1 MAYRQNFLYS
11 FALFSLL
18 ILAACSNQEP
28 SKKIEQGATPEQVVR
43 TYFEAWGQKD
53 WQSMYA
59 VMSDGFKK
67 IDPDAKN
74 LETFSQFASSQGIEG
89 VKILNLKGTIFDE
102 TTAAVDYSIEFT
114 LSNGATRKFDS
125 TYTLKYRAKDKVP
138 GWKLIH
144 PYGPNVDTS

>member
-18 ILAACSNQEP
+18 ILVACSNQETL
-28 SKKIEQGATPEQVVR
+28 KKNDQGATPEQVVR
-43 TYFEAWGQKD
+43 AYFEAWDRKD
-53 WQSMYA
+53 WKVMYP
-59 VMSDGFKK
+59 VISDGFKK
-67 IDPDAKN
+67 IDPDAKDQ
-74 LETFSQFASSQGIEG
+74 EAFSKFASNQGIEG
-89 VKILNLKGTIFDE
+89 IKILNLKETLFDE
-102 TTAAVDYSIEFT
+102 TTAAVDYSIEFK

-125 TYTLKYRAKDKVP
+125 TYTLKYRAKDKVS